1 VLMQIVSSGVVGLK
15 TEHGHGHGHG
25 VTGGACA
32 CRSVRSLPRPGA
44 STFSTSLRQT
54 FTLHRPDAYHQQN
67 RCPRTSASRPPSPM
81 HPVVSLAL
89 ENGAKHPH
97 LVAPVLFIVLA
108 SIANAH
114 QPVQLSLRI
123 TAVSWAVIWL
133 LTAFKAGLWS
143 HTSTKRRRA
152 GWLAGAFLALAH
164 LCDSAAGDKQGTWTA
179 KVFT

>member
-1 VLMQIVSSGVVGLK
+1 
-15 TEHGHGHGHG
+15 
-25 VTGGACA
+25 
-32 CRSVRSLPRPGA
+32 
-44 STFSTSLRQT
+44 
-54 FTLHRPDAYHQQN
+54 
-67 RCPRTSASRPPSPM
+67 M

-89 ENGAKHPH
+89 ENGAKHPQ